1 MLFNI
6 FKFQTIDTL
15 YALKVDQALKR
26 VLQICIGMLPS
37 INVICQQTPTA
48 KLTVEEEVEMVVAGL
63 VVLIVQQH
71 LNYQFQFMRIQL
83 LAIAFT
89 SVLEM
94 FPIHVNAHLALDSIH
109 LFKIVFS
116 IHNQRAQ
123 ENNKNVL
130 CFNNNNKSIKRIR

>member
-1 MLFNI
+1 MIFNI
-6 FKFQTIDTL
+6 FKFKSKDTL
-15 YALKVDQALKR
+15 YALKVDLALKR
-26 VLQICIGMLPS
+26 VLQICIGMLLS

-48 KLTVEEEVEMVVAGL
+48 QLTVEVEVVVAAL

-109 LFKIVFS
+109 LFKIVY
-116 IHNQRAQ
+116 
-123 ENNKNVL
+123 
-130 CFNNNNKSIKRIR
+130 